1 MTKPSAIRPVS
12 GARVVSGESDVV
24 LFGQPPEVL
33 KALLHNNIS
42 GFNTLVLT
50 DAREKGGSLT
60 NNLEFPLYF
69 YLFLANGYADGKKLN
84 LVGEEVDISQAMRLL
99 RFTLTGPV
107 ASELDA
113 WGTEPDLKKEWLQV
127 SDELALKDV
136 DGKIIAVE
144 DFFDIRPF
152 RNGRA
157 NLDELSIEHTGWD
170 EYKISNG
177 AGSIGIDLSEDQSL
191 EPPYPVQ
198 KDYVPGGLVKL
209 GLEVLGGASG
219 FTPDEPCTGLA
230 LCHNGDYILIDAMP
244 FLDQHLFARGIAKN
258 QISAVFLTHLHD
270 DHCTM
275 FPLMLMPHAVEVITT
290 REIFN
295 MAMEKLS
302 CGLGW
307 SVDVV
312 KQHFRLF
319 EVQPGVPVSYY
330 GLTIRPHLTVHSIP
344 TIGATFSAPHQGH
357 NRQICI
363 IGDNHNMGAI
373 REFGERGLVRKS
385 TVETLEKLYRDRFSL
400 LVADGGAGAIHGDP
414 VDAIKSE
421 SDRVVY
427 VHIDELANEFDTT
440 FSLAES
446 GKRYTIIEGD
456 PVLYSSQINHY
467 LAEWLDEPL
476 SNRWL
481 RSLLADSEIRRYNS
495 DDVILV
501 QDAISRDHVYLLL
514 TGYCEVVQHD
524 GTQLNSIAHLQ
535 AGDIIGEMAAVT
547 GRGARNASVVAR
559 TPVTVCVFSEQTF
572 QAFITAQGN
581 AIKLRE
587 RWELRTLI
595 RNMPCFE
602 LLTSTVV
609 LHVSIIASRITVA
622 KGRRLSMGQEGWYL
636 LISGSVRDD
645 NDNEIHHDPVRVDEF
660 GWQPFKSV
668 KESAVTAMSD
678 TEFLFFDREWFE
690 TRIRNIPQLNYC
702 LRKYRTEQ
710 SDQPSDWQLGIVD
723 PRH

>member
-1 MTKPSAIRPVS
+1 MTKPTAIRPVS
-12 GARVVSGESDVV
+12 GARVVSGETDVV

-33 KALLHNNIS
+33 KALLLNDIS
-42 GFNTLVLT
+42 SFNTLVLT
-50 DAREKGGSLT
+50 DTREKGGSLT

-69 YLFLANGYADGKKLN
+69 FLFMAKGYAEGRQLI
-84 LVGEEVDISQAMRLL
+84 LVGEEVDISQAIRLL

-113 WGTEPDLKKEWLQV
+113 WQTDPELKKEWLQV
-127 SDELALKDV
+127 AQELALKDA
-136 DGKIIAVE
+136 DGKIVPVE
-144 DFFDIRPF
+144 GFFDIRPF
-152 RNGRA
+152 NNGIA
-157 NLDELSIEHTGWD
+157 KLPELTIEHTGWD
-170 EYKISNG
+170 QYEVHNPSGNV
-177 AGSIGIDLSEDQSL
+177 SIDLSKDKTL

-219 FTPDEPCTGLA
+219 FTPNEPCTGLA

-258 QISAVFLTHLHD
+258 QVSALFLTHLHD

-275 FPLMLMPHAVEVITT
+275 FPLMLMPHVVEVITT
-290 REIFN
+290 KEIYN
-295 MAMEKLS
+295 MAIEKLS

-307 SVDVV
+307 TIEAI
-312 KQHFRLF
+312 KEHFSLF
-319 EVQPGVPVSYY
+319 EVTPGVPANYY
-330 GLTIRPHLTVHSIP
+330 GLTIEPHLTVHSIP

-363 IGDNHNMGAI
+363 VGDNHNMSAI
-373 REFGERGLVRKS
+373 REFGERGLIRTE
-385 TVETLEKLYRDRFSL
+385 TVDTLQRLYSYPFSL

-414 VDAIKSE
+414 VDAIRSE

-427 VHIDELANEFDTT
+427 VHIDELTNEFDTT

-467 LAEWLDEPL
+467 IAEWLDEPL

-481 RSLLADSEIRRYNS
+481 RSLLAESEIRRYNS

-501 QDAISRDHVYLLL
+501 QNALSRDHVYLLL

-524 GTQLNSIAHLQ
+524 GKQLKSIAHIQ
-535 AGDIIGEMAAVT
+535 AGDIVGEMAAVT

-559 TPVTVCVFSEQTF
+559 TPATVCVFSEQTF
-572 QAFITAQGN
+572 RAFITAQGN
-581 AIKLRE
+581 TIVLRE
-587 RWELRTLI
+587 RWALRSLI
-595 RNMPCFE
+595 RSVPCFKA
-602 LLTSTVV
+602 LTSTVV
-609 LHVSIIASRITVA
+609 MHVSIIASRITVA
-622 KGRRLSMGQEGWYL
+622 NGRRLSMDQEGWYL
-636 LISGSVRDD
+636 LTSGSVRDD
-645 NDNEIHHDPVRVDEF
+645 DNNEIQHDAAQLAEF
-660 GWQPFKSV
+660 GWQPFDSV
-668 KESAVTAMSD
+668 KQAAVTATSD
-678 TEFLFFDREWFE
+678 TEFLFFDREQFE
-690 TRIRNIPQLNYC
+690 ERIHSIPQLNYC
-702 LRKYRTEQ
+702 LRKYRI
-710 SDQPSDWQLGIVD
+710 SHADQPAEWQLGQVN
-723 PRH
+723 PR